1 MVQVNALDDLQQMAD
16 EIIDGRGAL
25 NEARAAQRP
34 VTQARAETRDL
45 EEEVKY
51 LERSFTVKRL
61 RVEAAIAGVTPQFE
75 GDAPRLQAIRERL
88 RRSA

>member
-1 MVQVNALDDLQQMAD
+1 MNALDDLQQMAD

-25 NEARAAQRP
+25 NERRAAERP
-34 VTQARAETRDL
+34 IKAGRAEVRDL

-61 RVEAAIAGVTPQFE
+61 RIEAAIAGVAPQFE
-75 GDAPRLQAIRERL
+75 GDSPKLREIREQVK
-88 RRSA
+88 SA